1 MSALDNRC
9 QKRGLKTPYRTNFI
23 VYVLFFF
30 QHIDMN
36 SYFKQRVK
44 RIKIVSDSNDYMPA
58 GVKQKK
64 KYKINKAAC
73 WRSLKVEHYSLVGT
87 EWHN

>member
-1 MSALDNRC
+1 M
-9 QKRGLKTPYRTNFI
+9 PYRTNFI
-23 VYVLFFF
+23 VYIEFFF

-44 RIKIVSDSNDYMPA
+44 SIKIVSDSNDYMLA
-58 GVKQKK
+58 GVKQSE

-73 WRSLKVEHYSLVGT
+73 
-87 EWHN
+87 

>member
-1 MSALDNRC
+1 M
-9 QKRGLKTPYRTNFI
+9 PYRTNFI
-23 VYVLFFF
+23 VYVLFFS

-36 SYFKQRVK
+36 SYSKQRVK

-64 KYKINKAAC
+64 KCKINKAA
-73 WRSLKVEHYSLVGT
+73 Y
-87 EWHN
+87 